1 MFDYDFTLF
10 DSAAVTE
17 CTATIVAG
25 ATIIDVG
32 AGLLE
37 ANAVIDVTA
46 IEIASND
53 ELYTLTVQ
61 GSTSSTFASVVQ
73 DLAILELGALEV
85 LNFGDVDSTIGR
97 YILPVR
103 NERDGVTYQYLR
115 LICDVTG
122 DVTTGITFSAY
133 LGKR

>member
-1 MFDYDFTLF
+1 MFDYDFKLF
-10 DSAAVTE
+10 DLAAVTT
-17 CTATIVAG
+17 CNATINAT

-32 AGLLE
+32 AGLIE

-46 IEIASND
+46 IEIASDD

-73 DLAILELGALEV
+73 DLAILELGAKEV
-85 LNFGDVDSTIGR
+85 LNYGDVDSTIGR
-97 YILPVR
+97 HILPLR

-133 LGKR
+133 LGK